1 MTLYCITDY
10 IKVDRRQDLE
20 LPGLECIW
28 VEIRTKLQQTQ
39 LNISYIFPQ
48 TLFNQS
54 KGLAY
59 ISPNL
64 LIVGDL
70 NIDVLSRTPFYVND
84 VLSVNGLVNDIH
96 EPTHFTVNS
105 SSSIDP
111 ILVSDTIVLYNLVL
125 YR

>member
-70 NIDVLSRTPFYVND
+70 NIDFLSRTPFNVND
-84 VLSVNGLVNDIH
+84 VLFVNGLVNATH

-105 SSSIDP
+105 STSIDP
-111 ILVSDTIVLYNLVL
+111 ILVSDTI
-125 YR
+125 RTI